1 MKIDFGWMAEA
12 FEDEY
17 AVYNEVNDAPIVTE
31 DIIRSR
37 VQIGLPSD
45 SNPTLLVGFTEREQG
60 A

>member
-37 VQIGLPSD
+37 VQIGY
-45 SNPTLLVGFTEREQG
+45 TFGF
-60 A
+60 